1 MQIPR
6 AALRSGTI
14 TLYALVAMLLVTGQP
29 PDAAAQACQL
39 PPPSALPPPPLPDG
53 RQAPVQTL
61 TEEDRQTI
69 EAHKLLEEALKL
81 GSTGDRQ
88 KELELLK
95 QAEKLAS
102 TPLLADRSEYGFIYG
117 DLGRWSEAI
126 KEFDSYFEKEGA
138 YAPRNIMVVDYLIK
152 HSKADVALRF
162 SRTLSKLAPTA
173 ELLDCRSRA
182 LAACGR
188 KEESAVMHEKALRL
202 AALNLHSPLC
212 QGFNELQAPAGAQAV
227 PSNRQDFEAL
237 MFRLAT
243 LNKPPSYFEL
253 EKLLDEKVSP
263 PIIQTVDHRLYA
275 EHYSFDGASS
285 RFCRIIHSYP
295 SPGSEE
301 TLFIELSPANFL
313 VRTSDLNSFLANTSQ
328 FEAEPTAP
336 SDKPDQAQNDSPAQ
350 TRVLYSKNRASHI
363 ELITDLDSRNILNAI
378 SVSWPPYQER
388 TSEIP
393 APPGENK
400 PLPPSIDKSGQ
411 SQADCGKHLQSAK
424 TLIAKRKFK
433 EARKQLLYSILVIEE
448 HPDPAVVRRAYEDTR
463 ECHIKLY
470 SSWNRPD
477 VVDYFENTFYKKL
490 RSDAISVDSGRRT
503 DFPGFTD
510 YKNELCRVTGNT
522 KVGYRIEFPADYAG
536 LEIQELPPDSPHF
549 SEIKSYFGDV
559 PPSGRN
565 IDPPPAIWLDDACFA
580 ITEPATA
587 PQ

>member
-6 AALRSGTI
+6 AALRSGTV
-14 TLYALVAMLLVTGQP
+14 TLYALVAMLLLTGQP

-69 EAHKLLEEALKL
+69 EAHTLLEEALKL

-102 TPLLADRSEYGFIYG
+102 TPLLTDRSEYGFIYG

-188 KEESAVMHEKALRL
+188 KDEAAAMHEKALRL

-212 QGFNELQAPAGAQAV
+212 QGVNDLQAPVGAQAL
-227 PSNRQDFEAL
+227 PSDRLDFEAL
-237 MFRLAT
+237 LGKLSRQ
-243 LNKPPSYFEL
+243 KEPPSYFDL

-275 EHYSFDGASS
+275 ENYSFDGAYS
-285 RFCRIIHSYP
+285 RFCRIIHFYP
-295 SPGSEE
+295 RPGSEE
-301 TLFIELSPANFL
+301 TLFIELSPVNVL

-328 FEAEPTAP
+328 FEAEPVAP
-336 SDKPDQAQNDSPAQ
+336 SDKPDQAPNDLPAQ
-350 TRVLYSKNRASHI
+350 TRVVYSRNKASHI
-363 ELITDLDSRNILNAI
+363 ELITAAESGNILTAI
-378 SVSWPPYQER
+378 TVRWPPYQER
-388 TSEIP
+388 NSEMP
-393 APPGENK
+393 APPGETK
-400 PLPPSIDKSGQ
+400 PL
-411 SQADCGKHLQSAK
+411 
-424 TLIAKRKFK
+424 
-433 EARKQLLYSILVIEE
+433 
-448 HPDPAVVRRAYEDTR
+448 
-463 ECHIKLY
+463 
-470 SSWNRPD
+470 RP
-477 VVDYFENTFYKKL
+477 
-490 RSDAISVDSGRRT
+490 R
-503 DFPGFTD
+503 
-510 YKNELCRVTGNT
+510 
-522 KVGYRIEFPADYAG
+522 
-536 LEIQELPPDSPHF
+536 
-549 SEIKSYFGDV
+549 
-559 PPSGRN
+559 
-565 IDPPPAIWLDDACFA
+565 
-580 ITEPATA
+580 
-587 PQ
+587 

>member
-39 PPPSALPPPPLPDG
+39 PPPSALPPPPLPEG
-53 RQAPVQTL
+53 MQGPVQTF

-69 EAHKLLEEALKL
+69 EAHKLLEEALTL
-81 GSTGDRQ
+81 GRAGDRK

-152 HSKADVALRF
+152 HSKVDVALRF

-188 KEESAVMHEKALRL
+188 KDEAAAMHEKALRL

-212 QGFNELQAPAGAQAV
+212 QGVNELQAPAGAQGL

-263 PIIQTVDHRLYA
+263 PIIQTVDNRLYA

-285 RFCRIIHSYP
+285 RFRRIIHFYP
-295 SPGSEE
+295 RPGSAEH
-301 TLFIELSPANFL
+301 LFIELSPVNFL

-328 FEAEPTAP
+328 FEAEPAAP
-336 SDKPDQAQNDSPAQ
+336 SANQDQAPNESPAQ
-350 TRVLYSKNRASHI
+350 TRVLYSANRASRI
-363 ELITDLDSRNILNAI
+363 ELITALDSRNILNAI

-388 TSEIP
+388 TSEMTMP
-393 APPGENK
+393 DWRFWNSPP
-400 PLPPSIDKSGQ
+400 I
-411 SQADCGKHLQSAK
+411 
-424 TLIAKRKFK
+424 
-433 EARKQLLYSILVIEE
+433 
-448 HPDPAVVRRAYEDTR
+448 RR
-463 ECHIKLY
+463 IFLK
-470 SSWNRPD
+470 
-477 VVDYFENTFYKKL
+477 
-490 RSDAISVDSGRRT
+490 
-503 DFPGFTD
+503 
-510 YKNELCRVTGNT
+510 
-522 KVGYRIEFPADYAG
+522 
-536 LEIQELPPDSPHF
+536 
-549 SEIKSYFGDV
+549 
-559 PPSGRN
+559 
-565 IDPPPAIWLDDACFA
+565 
-580 ITEPATA
+580 
-587 PQ
+587 